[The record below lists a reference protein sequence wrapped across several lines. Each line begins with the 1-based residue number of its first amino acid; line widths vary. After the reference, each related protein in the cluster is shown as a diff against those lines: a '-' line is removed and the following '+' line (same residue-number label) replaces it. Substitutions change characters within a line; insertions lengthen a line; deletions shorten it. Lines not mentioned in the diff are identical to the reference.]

1 MYFVEYGIR
10 DAYWVLVCC
19 RSVFSVYI
27 QGRAKGGNMRSKKA
41 VEKKLKECKKELEDM
56 SGDFGQYGRFAMKN
70 QIQVLE
76 WVLIEGGANVG

>member
-1 MYFVEYGIR
+1 
-10 DAYWVLVCC
+10 
-19 RSVFSVYI
+19 
-27 QGRAKGGNMRSKKA
+27 MRSKKA